1 MNLHLN
7 LHLIG
12 KQGQKHKFSNVTAIF
27 SGANIKCQERYSC
40 LSNNSLIPLRIIR
53 PAQILVHNAIRS
65 TCLFA
70 TRTHPPLLSPFLLYK
85 LAEQH
90 VQILA
95 ANWIRHS
102 VDGSLINPFQF
113 SLKYWRVCARPAHFG
128 RAPWNCEISAIS
140 RSNRWSLFLLINGG
154 QRGCLSHVFH
164 ESFKKP
170 FLVCITELVVFPN
183 EFFNFVFD
191 RKNIG
196 DEAKDAMDLVLW
208 FDFSAPWISV
218 LTNFSRFCLWI
229 DFDLIWFYFTC
240 FFFFSLNSIRYISW
254 IFCSDKQFEM
264 DVVLQFNHRIDFP
277 GFWISFDFVSTS
289 VVTGHVNESWR
300 EKNEF
305 RTMVISV
312 EIMMMVTGRWIERNI
327 M

>member
-140 RSNRWSLFLLINGG
+140 RSNRWSLFLLINGKG
-154 QRGCLSHVFH
+154 AVYPMYSTNLSKNLS
-164 ESFKKP
+164 SFASQSS
-170 FLVCITELVVFPN
+170 LCS
-183 EFFNFVFD
+183 
-191 RKNIG
+191 R
-196 DEAKDAMDLVLW
+196 
-208 FDFSAPWISV
+208 
-218 LTNFSRFCLWI
+218 TNFLISYLIGKISGTRQKMRWTSSYDLIFLRLEFQYWQTISRFCLWI

-240 FFFFSLNSIRYISW
+240 FFFFSLNSIRYTSW

>member
-140 RSNRWSLFLLINGG
+140 RSNRWSLFLLINGE

-170 FLVCITELVVFPN
+170 FLVWITELVVFPN

-218 LTNFSRFCLWI
+218 LTNVSRFCLWI
-229 DFDLIWFYFTC
+229 DFDLILFYV
-240 FFFFSLNSIRYISW
+240 FFFLFFEFDSIYFLDFLLWQTVWDGCCFAIQSSDWFSWVLDFIWFCFDECRYGTRERILEREKWISHNGYQRGNNDDGNWSLN
-254 IFCSDKQFEM
+254 
-264 DVVLQFNHRIDFP
+264 
-277 GFWISFDFVSTS
+277 
-289 VVTGHVNESWR
+289 
-300 EKNEF
+300 
-305 RTMVISV
+305 RT
-312 EIMMMVTGRWIERNI
+312 
-327 M
+327 